1 MIGSR
6 RGVIGGGSFTSVFCV
21 VVILRRAMDVANDY
35 SFIYPSVGDGIRKNG
50 KYGTDEMEKIGGG
63 GRGKS

>member
-1 MIGSR
+1 MADLLLR
-6 RGVIGGGSFTSVFCV
+6 LFFV
-21 VVILRRAMDVANDY
+21 VVILRRAMDVADY